1 MIHSLMATVV
11 VVDDGGRAEFFEV
24 LPILFGDCFEFVCI
38 FFSPAAASE
47 ATEAEYGV
55 IVR

>member
-11 VVDDGGRAEFFEV
+11 VGGGSGEVEFFEV

-38 FFSPAAASE
+38 FFVPPPLLKQLKPSMGS
-47 ATEAEYGV
+47 
-55 IVR
+55 

>member
-11 VVDDGGRAEFFEV
+11 GGGSGEVEFFEV

-38 FFSPAAASE
+38 FLSRRRF
-47 ATEAEYGV
+47 
-55 IVR
+55 